1 MKTMKFTDYIT
12 WLILCVGVCIGCSD
26 KEEVVPSDL
35 KDNYFA
41 VPDDATDP
49 ESLLRKSFKQE
60 TGIHLLFNDITS
72 LRTARNR
79 PLRRKIISGGDG
91 ELFLLPDQCNQ
102 TVLSF
107 YLYT

>member
-1 MKTMKFTDYIT
+1 MKFTDYIT

-49 ESLLRKSFKQE
+49 ESLLRN
-60 TGIHLLFNDITS
+60 L
-72 LRTARNR
+72 
-79 PLRRKIISGGDG
+79 
-91 ELFLLPDQCNQ
+91 
-102 TVLSF
+102 
-107 YLYT
+107 